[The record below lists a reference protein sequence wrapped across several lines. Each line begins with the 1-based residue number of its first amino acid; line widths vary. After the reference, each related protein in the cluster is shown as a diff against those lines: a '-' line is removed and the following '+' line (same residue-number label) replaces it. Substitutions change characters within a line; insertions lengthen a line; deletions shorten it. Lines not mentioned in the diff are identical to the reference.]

1 MSLEDGLT
9 PLLGDEATQA
19 IKLPDKKL
27 NYLRALLG
35 CSVIVDICASIFCCT
50 AGLSVVWWQHL
61 GLGIG
66 AYPFGSAGLDLL
78 LLGLLRPFLAGLGCV
93 AFATGLR
100 RANLQRVALEN
111 CDGEAHSSV
120 TDTTAAINPTIPS
133 DSSNIG
139 ISQSEWRNRR
149 GKSGTA
155 LRGDGDEVVDVARS
169 ESQGTCSLAF
179 PRWTQWLEPL
189 CPSGSLATLL
199 VVVAKC
205 LTRLIVGPGY
215 VQDRDSGLSTPWFWA
230 AVGWSA
236 LAAGTEFII
245 VSGFTATCRRYWFLY
260 CCRERGD
267 LESALRGERGE

>member
-1 MSLEDGLT
+1 MRSPNLIEKRGNHRGLQNKNIHAYVLALT
-9 PLLGDEATQA
+9 LLR
-19 IKLPDKKL
+19 PW
-27 NYLRALLG
+27 NY
-35 CSVIVDICASIFCCT
+35 CSSGSNSGI
-50 AGLSVVWWQHL
+50 
-61 GLGIG
+61 GIG

-120 TDTTAAINPTIPS
+120 TDTTAAINHTIPS

-169 ESQGTCSLAF
+169 ESQVSESRFAF
-179 PRWTQWLEPL
+179 YTTSKHILTQG
-189 CPSGSLATLL
+189 SSGGSLCAS
-199 VVVAKC
+199 
-205 LTRLIVGPGY
+205 I
-215 VQDRDSGLSTPWFWA
+215 
-230 AVGWSA
+230 SA
-236 LAAGTEFII
+236 L
-245 VSGFTATCRRYWFLY
+245 SLQQRRSYLY
-260 CCRERGD
+260 VPC
-267 LESALRGERGE
+267 LKSVMLS